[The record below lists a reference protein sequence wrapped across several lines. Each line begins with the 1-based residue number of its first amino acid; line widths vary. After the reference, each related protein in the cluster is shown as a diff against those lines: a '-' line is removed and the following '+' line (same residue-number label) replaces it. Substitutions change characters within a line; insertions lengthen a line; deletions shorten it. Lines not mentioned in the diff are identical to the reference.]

1 MDITRESVLTAIN
14 TTYIL
19 GALVAIGFL
28 LFFIAL
34 RLQDQKEGK
43 R

>member
-1 MDITRESVLTAIN
+1 MNSESILTAIN

-28 LFFIAL
+28 LAYIASK
-34 RLQDQKEGK
+34 QDK
-43 R
+43 RSSKK